1 MPAGD
6 RGTLW
11 TIQVLRQIGDRHA
24 LRQQGIAPLGNPNQ
38 VDVPVGERRA
48 VVVAANLEC
57 DTVALGLDFEI
68 AEVGIFKAPSD
79 GTFLRNFFRALPTS
93 HA

>member
-6 RGTLW
+6 RVTLRSV
-11 TIQVLRQIGDRHA
+11 QVLRHIGDRHG
-24 LRQQGIAPLGNPNQ
+24 LRKQGIVALGNSNM
-38 VDVPVGERRA
+38 VDVPIGERRA
-48 VVVAANLEC
+48 VVIAVNLEC